1 MSLMLSLCMLLTAM
15 PLAGVAKSEFGGCML
30 SCDGGDIMGQPA
42 SQPKLV
48 IIIGATGVHCRQ
60 RIIEDTTT
68 WFPDSI
74 MP

>member
-1 MSLMLSLCMLLTAM
+1 
-15 PLAGVAKSEFGGCML
+15 ML